1 MKDLLYAMH
10 NGTSVPLAE
19 VPPVGNDAFFEGLI
33 DALTGGWRVSS
44 YFGIPDARG
53 AELYCILT
61 SKADGVIG
69 VARTAVADA
78 FPSLAGSFPQLH
90 LFEREIAEQ
99 CALTPLGHPCAPG
112 CGGIRWGRESRSPSR
127 WGSAPPARASEA
139 GARRSATR
147 TRGIAARIVV
157 RDEGGSYEP

>member
-69 VARTAVADA
+69 VARTAVADS
-78 FPSLAGSFPQLH
+78 FPSLAGDFPQLH

-99 CALTPLGHPCAPG
+99 CALTPLGHPWLKPVRFQRPFNDRRPFWEGTDGDGLRPG
-112 CGGIRWGRESRSPSR
+112 VMPF
-127 WGSAPPARASEA
+127 
-139 GARRSATR
+139 
-147 TRGIAARIVV
+147 
-157 RDEGGSYEP
+157 